1 MLETWFKNQTSA
13 MAAASGLGVVL
24 PNGRVLFTA
33 DAGAPTLHF
42 ARWRTILRL
51 PFFPSLALGEAY
63 AEGDL
68 TISDGDIFE
77 VLKRLMHSTNSVPEM
92 RFAKWMACFQQC
104 VLWRKDGWRKAQSA
118 HNIHVHYDLG
128 NAFYRLF
135 LDEDMQY
142 SCGYF
147 PNNDDDDHTDLD
159 TAQRAK
165 KAHIIK
171 KLRLER
177 GANTRRAN
185 TRGAKILDIGCGWGG
200 MAKTLA
206 SDYGAHVTGIT
217 LSQQQMQ
224 QASARLKD
232 SNLPVEFALRD
243 YRDETGCYDRIVSVG
258 MFEHVGKRQFP
269 TYFQGIERLL
279 AEDGIALIHTIGT
292 TKASRGS
299 DPFIAKYIFPGGYI
313 PQLSEI
319 MASIEATNL
328 RVTDIE
334 VWHDHYAKTLR
345 HWRQRFMAKRDEALA
360 MFDERFCRLWE
371 FYLAGCEVTFS
382 HKDNVVYQIQ
392 MTKKKGIVPITR
404 NYLYH

>member
-1 MLETWFKNQTSA
+1 MLETWFKNQIGATA
-13 MAAASGLGVVL
+13 EASGLGVVL

-33 DAGAPTLHF
+33 QNGAPTLHF
-42 ARWRTILRL
+42 ARWRVILRL
-51 PFFPSLALGEAY
+51 PFSPSLALGEAY
-63 AEGDL
+63 AGGDL

-77 VLKRLMHSTNSVPEM
+77 VLKRLIHSTTTIPEM
-92 RFAKWMACFQQC
+92 RLAKWTAFFQQC
-104 VLWRKDGWRKAQSA
+104 LLWQKDGWRKSQSA

-147 PNNDDDDHTDLD
+147 PNDNTDLD

-177 GANTRRAN
+177 GANTRGAN
-185 TRGAKILDIGCGWGG
+185 VLDIGCGWGG

-206 SDYGAHVTGIT
+206 SDYGAYVTGIT
-217 LSQQQMQ
+217 LSQQQLQ

-232 SNLPVEFALRD
+232 SNLPVKFALRD

-269 TYFQGIERLL
+269 TYFKGVERLL

-334 VWHDHYAKTLR
+334 VWHDHYAKTLY
-345 HWRQRFMAKRDEALA
+345 HWRQRFLAKRAEALA

-371 FYLAGCEVTFS
+371 FYLAACEATFS
-382 HKDNVVYQIQ
+382 HKHNVVYQIQ
-392 MTKKKGIVPITR
+392 LTKKKGIVPITR
-404 NYLYH
+404 DYLYD

>member
-1 MLETWFKNQTSA
+1 MLETWFKNQISA
-13 MAAASGLGVVL
+13 TVEASELGVVL

-33 DAGAPTLHF
+33 ESGAPTLHF
-42 ARWRTILRL
+42 ARWGTLLRL
-51 PFFPSLALGEAY
+51 PFSPSLALGEAY
-63 AEGDL
+63 ARGDL
-68 TISDGDIFE
+68 TISHGDIRE
-77 VLKRLMHSTNSVPEM
+77 VLKRLIHSTNTIPEM
-92 RFAKWMACFQQC
+92 RLAKWTAFFRQCF
-104 VLWRKDGWRKAQSA
+104 LWRKDGWRKSQSA

-147 PNNDDDDHTDLD
+147 PSDDTDLD
-159 TAQRAK
+159 SAQRAK

-171 KLRLER
+171 KLRLRR
-177 GANTRRAN
+177 GARV
-185 TRGAKILDIGCGWGG
+185 LDIGCGWGG

-217 LSQQQMQ
+217 LSQQQLE

-232 SNLPVEFALRD
+232 SNLPVKFALRD
-243 YRDETGCYDRIVSVG
+243 YRDEQGHYDRIVSIG
-258 MFEHVGKRQFP
+258 MFEHVGKRQFSA
-269 TYFQGIERLL
+269 YFQGVQRLL
-279 AEDGIALIHTIGT
+279 AEDGVALIHTIGT

-345 HWRQRFMAKRDEALA
+345 HWHQRFLAKRDEVRT

-371 FYLAGCEVTFS
+371 FYLAGCEATFS
-382 HKDNVVYQIQ
+382 HKNNVVYQIQ
-392 MTKKKGIVPITR
+392 LTKAKNIVPITR
-404 NYLYH
+404 NYLYD

>member
-1 MLETWFKNQTSA
+1 MLETWFRNQIGATA
-13 MAAASGLGVVL
+13 EASGLGVVL
-24 PNGRVLFTA
+24 PNGRVLFA
-33 DAGAPTLHF
+33 AESGAPTLHF

-51 PFFPSLALGEAY
+51 PFSPSLALGEAY
-63 AEGDL
+63 AAGDL
-68 TISDGDIFE
+68 TISDGDIHE
-77 VLKRLMHSTNSVPEM
+77 VLTRLIHSTTTIPEM
-92 RFAKWMACFQQC
+92 RLAKWTAFFQQWF
-104 VLWRKDGWRKAQSA
+104 LWQKDGWRKSQSA

-147 PNNDDDDHTDLD
+147 RAADTDLD

-171 KLRLER
+171 KLRLEH
-177 GANTRRAN
+177 GANV
-185 TRGAKILDIGCGWGG
+185 LDIGCGWGG

-206 SDYGAHVTGIT
+206 SEYGAQVTGIT
-217 LSQQQMQ
+217 LSQQQLE

-243 YRDETGCYDRIVSVG
+243 YRDEQGHYDRIVSVG

-269 TYFQGIERLL
+269 TYFQGVERLL
-279 AEDGIALIHTIGT
+279 AEDGIALIHTIGS

-371 FYLAGCEVTFS
+371 FYLAGCEATFS
-382 HKDNVVYQIQ
+382 HKHNVVYQIQ
-392 MTKKKGIVPITR
+392 LTKKKGIIPITR
-404 NYLYH
+404 DYLYH